1 MYSVAVNNDTIKDK
15 VGLLNTLVLE
25 LDRLYR
31 GKTFADIIREKLLNE
46 LNKIHPV
53 NKKVTESTTDVNEVY
68 DEYKKAYHKDLD
80 LKTVPCVIA
89 RDKMLSGWGGAEGR
103 THYQVVLCADSTEAH
118 NIAHNM
124 QAVAQREQLA
134 NIRTNFGVKL
144 PSRASVAYVVGRYA
158 PAWNMGDSWYTRYD
172 NKKEEG
178 RRETKLGNKIVRWA
192 YENFKDIA
200 FIEDGKL
207 SDGSDYLEF
216 DASRPKLEEFKK
228 ALATEFGNNIEF
240 GTSQSEYAPEIQN
253 LVVIIPK
260 KSNKTEVKN
269 KKLENK
275 SIKVKGL
282 RKLEGIRAIE
292 EYEYEFDDLYDI
304 VGENGKSVL
313 DDIRNAN
320 KEDEFIDY
328 LISIMGEDVGKLPTV
343 GELSDFIDYDYETIF
358 RDLEMKTENKK
369 KTKVK
374 NKKLENIQGN
384 HQGICPKCGSM
395 ITNYGHIF
403 WDDEGI
409 GQEFNCTNPECKAHG
424 TEYYN
429 TTFDYIEVEED

>member
-1 MYSVAVNNDTIKDK
+1 MNLEEATIKA
-15 VGLLNTLVLE
+15 LS
-25 LDRLYR
+25 
-31 GKTFADIIREKLLNE
+31 GKLIE
-46 LNKIHPV
+46 NKKQEARSNKARIN
-53 NKKVTESTTDVNEVY
+53 NKKVTEATTDVNEVY

-89 RDKMLSGWGGAEGR
+89 RDKMLSGWGGAEGK
-103 THYQVVLCADSTEAH
+103 THYQVVLCADRDEAD

-124 QAVAQREQLA
+124 QAIAKREQLA
-134 NIRTNFGVKL
+134 NVRMSFGVKL
-144 PSRASVAYVVGRYA
+144 PSKASVAYVVGRYA
-158 PAWNMGDSWYTRYD
+158 PAWNMGDNWYARYD
-172 NKKEEG
+172 TDEKKEE
-178 RRETKLGNKIVRWA
+178 T
-192 YENFKDIA
+192 
-200 FIEDGKL
+200 
-207 SDGSDYLEF
+207 
-216 DASRPKLEEFKK
+216 
-228 ALATEFGNNIEF
+228 
-240 GTSQSEYAPEIQN
+240 
-253 LVVIIPK
+253 
-260 KSNKTEVKN
+260 
-269 KKLENK
+269 K

-282 RKLEGIRAIE
+282 RKLEGIRAVE

-328 LISIMGEDVGKLPTV
+328 LISIMGEDIGKLPTV

-369 KTKVK
+369 KTEVK

-384 HQGICPKCGSM
+384 NQGICPKCGSM

-429 TTFDYIEVEED
+429 TTFDYIEAEEN

>member
-1 MYSVAVNNDTIKDK
+1 MKLDK
-15 VGLLNTLVLE
+15 LTEATMLAL
-25 LDRLYR
+25 R
-31 GKTFADIIREKLLNE
+31 GKLNE
-46 LNKIHPV
+46 VKGSSKTYTCIEDRQGGDFALGKTMTAEEWGEEAYSWAYGDDWTNPEEPLLKNFKTEKECLDFIQDMWEITIVPSDSPEAKEFLGEARSHKECDNKTHQICRGIKNKQ
-53 NKKVTESTTDVNEVY
+53 NKKVTEATTDVNEVY

-103 THYQVVLCADSTEAH
+103 THYQVVLCADRDEAD
-118 NIAHNM
+118 NIASNM
-124 QAVAQREQLA
+124 QSRAKREQLA
-134 NIRTNFGVKL
+134 NIRMSFGVKL

-158 PAWNMGDSWYTRYD
+158 PAWNMGDSWYARYD

-240 GTSQSEYAPEIQN
+240 GTSQSEYAPEIKN

-260 KSNKTEVKN
+260 KSNKKEET
-269 KKLENK
+269 K

-282 RKLEGIRAIE
+282 RK
-292 EYEYEFDDLYDI
+292 
-304 VGENGKSVL
+304 
-313 DDIRNAN
+313 
-320 KEDEFIDY
+320 
-328 LISIMGEDVGKLPTV
+328 
-343 GELSDFIDYDYETIF
+343 
-358 RDLEMKTENKK
+358 TE
-369 KTKVK
+369 VK

-429 TTFDYIEVEED
+429 TTFDYIEAEEN